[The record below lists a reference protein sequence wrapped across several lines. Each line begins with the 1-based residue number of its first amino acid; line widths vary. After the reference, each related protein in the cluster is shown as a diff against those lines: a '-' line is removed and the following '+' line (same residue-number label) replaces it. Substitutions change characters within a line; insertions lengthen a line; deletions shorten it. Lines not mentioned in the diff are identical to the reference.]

1 MAEHLEVSVFHKIFS
16 AQNYEIFVSVLQS
29 GNGFAESEQL

>member
-1 MAEHLEVSVFHKIFS
+1 MAEDLEVSVFPKIFS
-16 AQNYEIFVSVLQS
+16 AQNYEIFVSVLQT